1 MEIKN
6 EQNISDILD
15 SFVNTIKKDKD
26 VKSALVLI
34 ETKDA
39 RILQV
44 KGSGTSI
51 SESLYEL
58 CKVVPSIKHTLKVAL
73 FVLEKEEQEKATD
86 EAN

>member
-58 CKVVPSIKHTLKVAL
+58 CKAVPQIKYVMKVVLEA
-73 FVLEKEEQEKATD
+73 LEKE
-86 EAN
+86 